1 MKPKTSQPFDVTLT
15 GTHSLKIPDAIAKPF
30 AIVKKPRVKV
40 TARYEAKTLEFHA
53 ALQKRKGD
61 FYITSGKLYQKELGI
76 FSANEPFSIQ
86 LQEDTTEYGVHMPKE
101 LEAVLESDPQAYEAF
116 KELTDGKKRSLI
128 YHIKRIKTS
137 QIRIDKALLI
147 SENLKAGIRTTR
159 ELTKRHF
166 G

>member
-1 MKPKTSQPFDVTLT
+1 MKPKTSQPFDVILT
-15 GTHSLKIPDAIAKPF
+15 GTHSLKIPDAVAKPF

-40 TARYEAKTLEFHA
+40 TATHEAKTLEFHA

-61 FYITSGKLYQKELGI
+61 FYITFGKRHQKELGI
-76 FSANEPFSIQ
+76 SANEPFSIQ

-147 SENLKAGIRTTR
+147 SENLKAGITITR